1 MEIVWTVV
9 FCLGLLTG
17 IMASLF
23 QLPGTVVVFLTALIA
38 GLCSRFE
45 LTPWWLLV
53 TLGVVSVGA
62 ETVDNL
68 LSAWAVKRFEG
79 TNRGMAGAIALGLVG
94 ALVGGAVT
102 GILGALGIA
111 LGPVA
116 AVVIFVTGPIV
127 GGCTGGWLGAYLA
140 ERTHPRPPAEA
151 VRAAWGAFWG
161 RAVGVILKLI
171 ACTIM
176 SALAAWIVIGRLLEA
191 NGP

>member
-1 MEIVWTVV
+1 MEIVWTIL

-17 IMASLF
+17 LLASLF
-23 QLPGTVVVFLTALIA
+23 QLPGTVVVFLTVLTA

-53 TLGVVSVGA
+53 TLGLTSAAA
-62 ETVDNL
+62 EVADNL

-79 TNRGMAGAIALGLVG
+79 TNRGMFGAIGLGLVG
-94 ALVGGAVT
+94 ALVGGAAT
-102 GILGALGIA
+102 SILGALGIA

-116 AVVIFVTGPIV
+116 AIAIFVTGPIV
-127 GGCTGGWLGAYLA
+127 GGLAGGWLGAYLA
-140 ERTHPRPPAEA
+140 ERSLPRPPAEA
-151 VRAAWGAFWG
+151 ARAAWGAFWG
-161 RAVGVILKLI
+161 RAVGVILKLV

-176 SALAAWIVIGRLLEA
+176 SVLGGWIVLGRLLDA